1 MPGYP
6 ELRQTCP
13 LTSPVSP
20 SLCSLWN
27 HPQAHGYW
35 DMRVRVLNHV
45 RLFVAPRTV
54 AQQTGS
60 VHEISQARIPEW
72 VTISFSRGSSRPWD
86 QTCISHIG
94 GWILYH
100 WATWEAEKSIN
111 GHSRESHFLGGL
123 GLGQAP
129 SLTVPIFTMYLFK
142 PSAIRYSL
150 RLTFCFLEETC
161 LSPSPSSHSADFF
174 FVVRPITFYFNL
186 TVSSTENINMHSHLC
201 L

>member
-1 MPGYP
+1 MVPGASSGLLVLGSHCGDPPHARVVLLFSQSAHVRPAGPSVWSTLTSLLSPANVLSSSVHFRKNIQEWMPGYP

-13 LTSPVSP
+13 LVSPASP
-20 SLCSLWN
+20 SLCSLRN

-35 DMRVRVLNHV
+35 DMRVRVLNYV

-60 VHEISQARIPEW
+60 VHAISQTRIPEW

-100 WATWEAEKSIN
+100 
-111 GHSRESHFLGGL
+111 
-123 GLGQAP
+123 
-129 SLTVPIFTMYLFK
+129 
-142 PSAIRYSL
+142 
-150 RLTFCFLEETC
+150 
-161 LSPSPSSHSADFF
+161 
-174 FVVRPITFYFNL
+174 
-186 TVSSTENINMHSHLC
+186 
-201 L
+201 